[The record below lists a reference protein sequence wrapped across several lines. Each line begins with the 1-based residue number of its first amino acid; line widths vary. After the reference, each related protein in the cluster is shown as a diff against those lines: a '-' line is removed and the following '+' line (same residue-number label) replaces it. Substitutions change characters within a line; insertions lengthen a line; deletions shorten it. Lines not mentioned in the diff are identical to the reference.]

1 MRNDYRKLDQK
12 SQEKIRIQA
21 IKLLKNRTQKEVADF
36 LGIKQ
41 QVISK
46 WNCIYK
52 KQGFVGLKM
61 KSRANLTDKSK
72 VNIDQARAV
81 RKIVLEKTPDQLNF
95 GFMLWTQRSC
105 SSNFEEI
112 VQY

>member
-1 MRNDYRKLDQK
+1 MKNDYRKLDQK

-21 IKLLKNRTQKEVADF
+21 VKLLKNKTQAEVAEF

-52 KQGFVGLKM
+52 LQGIAGLRM

-72 VNIDQARAV
+72 VNIDQGRAV
-81 RKIVLEKTPDQLNF
+81 RKIILDKTPDQLNF
-95 GFMLWTQRSC
+95 GFMLWTREAVRSIKPKF
-105 SSNFEEI
+105 N
-112 VQY
+112 